1 MGTVAGSRPTL
12 VLASGSPRRRELLER
27 LGLPFVVR
35 PPAVDE
41 TPAAGETPRESAL
54 RLAALKARA
63 AAGDWVVAADTV
75 VEIDGHVLGKPRD
88 AAENERYLR
97 LLSGRPHLVHTGL
110 AVVSPGGEKTLV
122 STTTV
127 WFRDLGDW
135 EITAYAASG
144 EGLDKAGGYGIQE
157 KGMALVEKIEG
168 DFFTVMG
175 LPVAALWQVLAELSY
190 PLAEVW
196 RA

>member
-1 MGTVAGSRPTL
+1 MAGGRPTL

-35 PPAVDE
+35 PVAVDE
-41 TPAAGETPRESAL
+41 EVRSGEAPDAAAE
-54 RLAALKARA
+54 RLARLKAHA
-63 AAGDWVVAADTV
+63 TTGDWVVAADTV
-75 VEIDGHVLGKPRD
+75 VAIDGRVLGKPRD
-88 AAENERYLR
+88 ARENRDFLR

-110 AVVSPGGEKTLV
+110 ALTSPEIEKTLV
-122 STTTV
+122 STTKV
-127 WFRDLGDW
+127 HFRHLADW
-135 EITAYAASG
+135 EISAYAASG

-175 LPVAALWQVLAELSY
+175 LPVAALWESLAELGY

>member
-63 AAGDWVVAADTV
+63 AAGNWVVAADTV
-75 VEIDGHVLGKPRD
+75 VEIDGHALGKPRD

-110 AVVSPGGEKTLV
+110 AVVSPGSEKTLV

-127 WFRDLGDW
+127 RFRELGDW
-135 EITAYAASG
+135 EVAAYAASG

-157 KGMALVEKIEG
+157 KGMALVERIEG

-175 LPVAALWQVLAELSY
+175 LPVAALWQALAELGY

>member
-1 MGTVAGSRPTL
+1 METVAGSRPTL
-12 VLASGSPRRRELLER
+12 VLASGSPRRRELLRR
-27 LGLPFVVR
+27 LGLPFTVS

-41 TPAAGETPRESAL
+41 APAAGETPRQSAL
-54 RLAALKARA
+54 RLARLKARA

-75 VEIDGHVLGKPRD
+75 VEIGGRSLGKPRD
-88 AAENERYLR
+88 AAENERFLH

-110 AVVSPGGEKTLV
+110 AVIAPNGEKTLV
-122 STTTV
+122 STTSV
-127 WFRDLGDW
+127 YFRRLADW
-135 EITAYAASG
+135 EIKAYAASG

-175 LPVAALWQVLAELSY
+175 LPVAALWESLAELGY

>member
-63 AAGDWVVAADTV
+63 AAGNWVVAADTV
-75 VEIDGHVLGKPRD
+75 VEIDGHALGKPRD

-127 WFRDLGDW
+127 RFRKLGDW
-135 EITAYAASG
+135 EVAAYAASG

-175 LPVAALWQVLAELSY
+175 LPVAALWQTLAELGY